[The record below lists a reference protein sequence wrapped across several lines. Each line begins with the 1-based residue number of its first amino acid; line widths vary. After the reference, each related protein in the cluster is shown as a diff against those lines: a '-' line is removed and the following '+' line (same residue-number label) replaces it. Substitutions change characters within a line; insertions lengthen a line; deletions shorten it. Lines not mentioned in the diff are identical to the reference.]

1 MPNEAARLQA
11 APLARLLTLVYGSAV
26 YTVFFATFCYLIG
39 WTGNLVVPLQIDGP
53 AQSPVG
59 MSVLINVSI
68 LALFAVQHTIMARGG
83 FKRWWTRF
91 VPWPIERATFVMFTV
106 AILIALVLLWRPL
119 PDVVWQVENQAGVLL
134 LRGLFFAGWGI
145 VLLSTFIIDHFD
157 LFGLKQTIYYAQ
169 GKPYPAPV
177 FKEVSLY
184 RYVRHPLMLG
194 FLIAFWAAPVM
205 SQGHLLFAVVT
216 TVYILL
222 AIQIEE
228 RELVAIH
235 GEDYERYRRRV
246 SMLVP
251 RPGRSDE

>member
-1 MPNEAARLQA
+1 MSSEAAIPQGTS
-11 APLARLLTLVYGSAV
+11 LARLLTLSYGIAV

-39 WTGNLVVPLQIDGP
+39 WTGNLVVPLRIDDP
-53 AQSPVG
+53 ARSPVG
-59 MSVLINVSI
+59 TSILINVSI
-68 LALFAVQHTIMARGG
+68 LALFAVQHTIMARGS

-106 AILIALVLLWRPL
+106 AILILLVLQWRPL

-145 VLLSTFIIDHFD
+145 VLLSTFLIDHFD

-169 GKPYPAPV
+169 GRPYPAPV
-177 FKEVSLY
+177 FQEVSLY

-194 FLIAFWAAPVM
+194 FVIAFWATPIM
-205 SQGHLLFAVVT
+205 SQGHLLFAAVT
-216 TVYILL
+216 TAYILL
-222 AIQIEE
+222 AIRIEE
-228 RELVAIH
+228 RELVSIH
-235 GEDYERYRRRV
+235 GEDYEQYRRRV

-251 RPGRSDE
+251 LPGRSEE